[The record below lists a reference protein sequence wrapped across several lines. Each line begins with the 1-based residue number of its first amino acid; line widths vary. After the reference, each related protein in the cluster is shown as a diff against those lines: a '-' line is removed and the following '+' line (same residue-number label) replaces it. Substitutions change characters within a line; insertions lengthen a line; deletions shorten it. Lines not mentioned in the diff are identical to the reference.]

1 MVPANMPRIHC
12 AVCDNPVDRTE
23 VVHLL
28 QEKVLRI
35 EVWCH
40 GAQDSM
46 EINARDMSPDMLAQ
60 LHHQRGVAFMA
71 PPTLTNEHQHLPGL
85 ARLSP

>member
-12 AVCDNPVDRTE
+12 AVCDKPVDRTD

-28 QEKVLRI
+28 PEKVLRI

-46 EINARDMSPDMLAQ
+46 EINAWDMSPDMLAQ
-60 LHHQRGVAFMA
+60 LHNQRGVAFMA
-71 PPTLTNEHQHLPGL
+71 PPSITNQSQHLPGQ
-85 ARLSP
+85 AGPTP